1 MKIAELE
8 AVVTSFVR
16 KLQEARDRE
25 TGDDICTVWSIHY
38 PLKPNTPSQ
47 NSKNIP
53 SRHIK
58 HTTPMFTNHK
68 LFLLKILTS
77 LYEEKQILPFT
88 SNHICLSSSLVLTS
102 SHDPIPH
109 QLPLLLRLTAA
120 VESTEQWREKMST
133 SENNNH
139 LLEEQLRSANDSIAR
154 LRKEAAS
161 AKESAAAIE
170 KKAMEQAIQRSHAN
184 TNDNDL
190 RKEIASLKQA
200 LDVANQSLVD
210 QQTQAAQTAMSNHPS
225 IQSLQSQLLA
235 LQSKCDTYVVELV
248 MERKE
253 AKTNQRAMD
262 KIREDVAAE
271 KAQLLVD
278 RAQLQME
285 MEQGKR
291 SSTAPA
297 SLKVI
302 VT

>member
-58 HTTPMFTNHK
+58 HTTPMVTNHK

-77 LYEEKQILPFT
+77 LYEETQILPFT
-88 SNHICLSSSLVLTS
+88 SNHIYLSPSLVLTPS
-102 SHDPIPH
+102 YDPIPH
-109 QLPLLLRLTAA
+109 QLHLLLRLTAA
-120 VESTEQWREKMST
+120 IESTEQWREKMST

-170 KKAMEQAIQRSHAN
+170 KKAMEQALQRSHAN

-190 RKEIASLKQA
+190 RKEITSLKQA

-210 QQTQAAQTAMSNHPS
+210 HQTQTQTAMSNHPS

-291 SSTAPA
+291 SSTTPA

-302 VT
+302 VL